1 MILINKVIFIV
12 FFYLSCSMLAIA
24 ENSINIVMKINDSI
38 LTNYDIEKEINIL
51 VALNNQLQQIEKD
64 KLKLIAKNSL
74 VKQIIRKQEINK
86 LYKLKDDDFN
96 SDALI
101 NNLILNLNFSNK
113 NDFIEYLGRYKV
125 SIDEIIEKIEIENQW
140 KGLIYNK
147 YIDKINIDKDQIN
160 KKLISLKSKS
170 FQNEYNLSEIL
181 FEKKNNKSINELYKI
196 IKQSIFDIGFENTAN
211 FYSISDS
218 SNKSGK
224 IGWIKDTSLSKN
236 ILKKLKSLKKNE
248 FTEPIQLGNNY
259 LILKINDI
267 KKVSVQIDETKEL
280 DKMILIETTNQLNK
294 FSNIYFNKIKL
305 NTIIT
310 SDF

>member
-12 FFYLSCSMLAIA
+12 FFYLGCSMIAMA
-24 ENSINIVMKINDSI
+24 ENSISIVMKINNSI
-38 LTNYDIEKEINIL
+38 ITNYDIEKEIVIL

-74 VKQIIRKQEINK
+74 IKQIIRKQEINK
-86 LYKLKDDDFN
+86 LYKLKDDNFN
-96 SDALI
+96 SEALI

-113 NDFIEYLGRYKV
+113 NDFIEYLGRYNV
-125 SIDEIIEKIEIENQW
+125 SIDEIIEKIKIENQW

-147 YIDKINIDKDQIN
+147 YIDKIKIDKDQIN
-160 KKLISLKSKS
+160 KKIIDLKSKN

-181 FEKKNNKSINELYKI
+181 FEKKNNKSINELNEI

-211 FYSISDS
+211 LYSISDS

-224 IGWIKDTSLSKN
+224 IGWIKDNSLSKN

-248 FTEPIQLGNNY
+248 FTDPIQLGNNY
-259 LILKINDI
+259 LILKVNDI
-267 KKVSVQIDETKEL
+267 KKVSVQIDEKKEL